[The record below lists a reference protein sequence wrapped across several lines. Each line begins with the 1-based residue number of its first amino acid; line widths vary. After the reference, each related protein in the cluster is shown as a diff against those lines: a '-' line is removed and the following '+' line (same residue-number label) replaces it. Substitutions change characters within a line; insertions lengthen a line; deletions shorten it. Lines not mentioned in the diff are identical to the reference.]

1 MHINQG
7 AKLTMYK
14 QRLAIVLILV
24 VTLAAACY
32 PPAPVPASSPPVA
45 ASGPLLETRWQ
56 VSALDGASLLISEPS
71 LTLIFGGKDT
81 VIGSGGC
88 TGFRGPFVA
97 SGSSIT
103 LGPLSAG
110 TASCGEATD
119 QKEQAYLEA
128 LQAATTYALDG
139 DVLVLLD
146 AGGQEIVRLGRAK

>member
-1 MHINQG
+1 MH
-7 AKLTMYK
+7 KL
-14 QRLAIVLILV
+14 RLAILLILI
-24 VTLAAACY
+24 VTLVAACY
-32 PPAPVPASSPPVA
+32 PPTPVPAFSPPVA
-45 ASGPLLETRWQ
+45 ASGALLETRWQ
-56 VSALDGASLLISEPS
+56 VSALYGASLPNSEPS

-119 QKEQAYLEA
+119 QQEQTYLQA
-128 LQAATTYALDG
+128 LQTATTYALGG
-139 DVLVLLD
+139 DELVLLD
-146 AGGQEIVRLGRAK
+146 AGGHELVRLGRAG

>member
-1 MHINQG
+1 MH
-7 AKLTMYK
+7 KL
-14 QRLAIVLILV
+14 RLAILLILV
-24 VTLAAACY
+24 VTLVAACY
-32 PPAPVPASSPPVA
+32 PPTPVPASSPPVVP
-45 ASGPLLETRWQ
+45 SGPLLETRWQ
-56 VSALDGASLLISEPS
+56 VSALYGASLPIPEPS

-103 LGPLSAG
+103 LGPISAG

-119 QKEQAYLEA
+119 QQEQTYLQA

-146 AGGQEIVRLGRAK
+146 AGGHELVRLGRAE

>member
-1 MHINQG
+1 
-7 AKLTMYK
+7 MYK

-24 VTLAAACY
+24 VTIAAACY
-32 PPAPVPASSPPVA
+32 PPTTVPAYSPPVA
-45 ASGPLLETRWQ
+45 ASSALLETRWQ
-56 VSALDGASLLISEPS
+56 VSALNGASLSNLEPS

-81 VIGSGGC
+81 IIGSGGC

-97 SGSSIT
+97 SGSRIS

-119 QKEQAYLEA
+119 QKEQAYLLA
-128 LQAATTYALDG
+128 LQAATTYTLDE

-146 AGGQEIVRLGRAK
+146 AGGREIVRLGRAE